1 MKKRMRNNAYLY
13 KMYSFDAPYPFSR
26 IKITLS
32 RTSSVFHICLSKRHI
47 KMFYQNNDI
56 RNFTWQITCSS
67 LIVNPQRL
75 FFVFILLN
83 KNKHV

>member
-13 KMYSFDAPYPFSR
+13 KMYSFDAPDPFSR

-56 RNFTWQITCSS
+56 RNFTWANNMFEFDSKSS
-67 LIVNPQRL
+67 KVI
-75 FFVFILLN
+75 FCFYFV
-83 KNKHV
+83 K